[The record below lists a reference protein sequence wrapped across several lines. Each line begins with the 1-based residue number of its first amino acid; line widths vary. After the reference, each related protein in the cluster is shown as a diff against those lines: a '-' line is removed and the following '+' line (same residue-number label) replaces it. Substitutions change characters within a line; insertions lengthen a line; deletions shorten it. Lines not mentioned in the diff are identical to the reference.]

1 MCWVSIGIGL
11 VDDRMQNPCTRPGKH
26 HCRCAFDED
35 LDVLPPAGNGD
46 ESSVHEP
53 ALPCKAPKPST
64 SSTPLP
70 ATKGDEPLLDC
81 AQVQG
86 TLPSEDSKM
95 GRLNLELSRR
105 EFEEVLSVLR

>member
-1 MCWVSIGIGL
+1 MGVGL

-35 LDVLPPAGNGD
+35 LDILPPTGSGQQ
-46 ESSVHEP
+46 SGVHEP
-53 ALPCKAPKPST
+53 PLPCKTSSKPST
-64 SSTPLP
+64 SPTSLP
-70 ATKGDEPLLDC
+70 APKREEPHLGSAQAKSSLPPDE
-81 AQVQG
+81 
-86 TLPSEDSKM
+86 SKM

>member
-1 MCWVSIGIGL
+1 
-11 VDDRMQNPCTRPGKH
+11 MQNPCTRPGKH

-35 LDVLPPAGNGD
+35 LDILPPTGKGQD
-46 ESSVHEP
+46 GSIHEP
-53 ALPCKAPKPST
+53 ALPCKPSSKPST
-64 SSTPLP
+64 SCTPLP
-70 ATKGDEPLLDC
+70 APKRDEPLLDC

-86 TLPSEDSKM
+86 RLPAEDSKM